1 MDRITRITSRTIAM
15 PQTDI
20 DTDQIMPARFLTTTN
35 KEGLGDAAF
44 ADWRYDKSGAP
55 VPDFPL
61 NAPDA
66 KERQV
71 LVAGNN
77 FGCGSSREH
86 APWGLVDFGFRA
98 VISTRIADIFRNNA
112 LKNGLVPVIVPA
124 DVHAELLAN
133 PGTEVTVDVEA
144 RTLTLP
150 DGHTVEFPLD
160 GFSRHCLLEGI
171 DQLGFLLSQA
181 EAIAVFEQNR
191 PWQP

>member
-1 MDRITRITSRTIAM
+1 MERITRIKSRTIVM

-20 DTDQIMPARFLTTTN
+20 DTDQIMPARYLTTTN
-35 KEGLGDAAF
+35 KAGLGAAAF
-44 ADWRYDKSGAP
+44 ADWRYDKSGTP
-55 VPDFPL
+55 IPDFPL

-66 KERQV
+66 TDCQV

-98 VISTRIADIFRNNA
+98 VISTRIADIFRNNS

-124 DVHAELLAN
+124 AAHATLLAD
-133 PGTEVTVDVEA
+133 PGAEVTVDVDA

-150 DGHTVEFPLD
+150 DGSTVEFPLD

-181 EAIAVFEQNR
+181 DAIAEFEQER

>member
-1 MDRITRITSRTIAM
+1 MEKITRVSSRTIVM
-15 PQTDI
+15 PQADI

-44 ADWRYDKSGAP
+44 SDWRYAKNGDP
-55 VPDFPL
+55 LPDFPL
-61 NAPDA
+61 NQPGARDC
-66 KERQV
+66 QV

-112 LKNGLVPVIVPA
+112 LKNGLVPVIVPE
-124 DVHAELLAN
+124 DVHAWLLAN
-133 PGTEVTVDVEA
+133 PGVEVTVDVAE
-144 RTLTLP
+144 RTLALP
-150 DGHTVEFPLD
+150 DGRTVEFPLD

-171 DQLGFLLSQA
+171 DQLGYLLSQA
-181 EAIAVFEQNR
+181 GEIAHFEQER